1 MEQNFTIS
9 DDKIKELTKISVKYS
24 QIISKVMEEAGKNIV
39 GQNDIIKKI
48 IISVISDGHVLL
60 ESVPGL
66 AKTLMIKTMS
76 EIFSVDNVRIQFTPD
91 LLPADILGTK
101 IYKSNTGT
109 FEIQKGP
116 IFHNFIL
123 ADEINRA
130 PPKVQSALLE
140 AMQEKQVSIHG
151 ETFQLN
157 KPFLVL
163 ATQNP
168 IENEGTYKL
177 PEAQVDRFALKILI
191 TYPTKEQEIEIIKR
205 NTINTK
211 IQVNPILE
219 SKELLEMQKF
229 NAEIYADDVI
239 LKYVA
244 SIVDATRN
252 PSNYNLD
259 LDNIIEFGA
268 SPRASIWLIRAAK
281 ANAMVNGRGY
291 VIPEDIKEI
300 AHEVLRHRLILTFEA
315 EADEINTDKV
325 IDIILEKISSP

>member
-1 MEQNFTIS
+1 MEQNFALS
-9 DDKIKELTKISVKYS
+9 DEQIKELTNISIKYS
-24 QIISKVMEEAGKNIV
+24 QIISKVIEEAQKNIV

-48 IISVISDGHVLL
+48 IISIISDGHILL

-66 AKTLMIKTMS
+66 AKTLMIKTMAD
-76 EIFSVDNVRIQFTPD
+76 IFSVNNVRIQFTPD

-101 IYKSNTGT
+101 IYKSNSGT

-116 IFHNFIL
+116 IFHNFVL

-151 ETFQLN
+151 ETFKLD

-191 TYPTKEQEIEIIKR
+191 TYPTKDQEIEIIQK
-205 NTINTK
+205 NTENLEIK
-211 IQVNPILE
+211 INPILK
-219 SKELLEMQKF
+219 SKEILEMQKF
-229 NAEIYADDVI
+229 NSEIYADKVI

-244 SIVDATRN
+244 SIIDSTRN
-252 PSNYNLD
+252 PSKYELE
-259 LDNIIEFGA
+259 LENIIEFGA
-268 SPRASIWLIRAAK
+268 SPRASIWLIKTAK
-281 ANAMVNGRGY
+281 ANAMINGRGY
-291 VIPEDIKEI
+291 VIPEDIKQI

-325 IDIILEKISSP
+325 IDIILEKIPSP